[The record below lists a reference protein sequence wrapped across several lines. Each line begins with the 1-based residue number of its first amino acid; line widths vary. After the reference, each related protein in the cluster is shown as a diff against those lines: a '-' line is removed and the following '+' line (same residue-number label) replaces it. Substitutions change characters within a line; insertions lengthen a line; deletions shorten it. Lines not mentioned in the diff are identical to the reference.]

1 MSNDIKKSKVTWVKN
16 KPYDQWLYDN
26 DIAMQDKQAK
36 QVMQRNSSSLTSKDI
51 RDNPWLS
58 EDDFR

>member
-1 MSNDIKKSKVTWVKN
+1 MSNDNKKSKVTWIKN

-36 QVMQRNSSSLTSKDI
+36 QVMQGDSGSLVSKDI

-58 EDDFR
+58 IEDFR